1 MAREPLDP
9 QSQPRLA
16 KSNLV
21 ALARCHALCLPDT
34 ASSRAGVEVLEGLYE
49 VLLRDPG
56 ARVIWRA
63 SADDALPEHGAFAA
77 GTVRFRETE
86 ALIRRKLRPALFAR
100 LALRVASM
108 PKHVLSRRRFENTI
122 PHDGIGYVLTLG
134 SARAVV
140 PGASAPRG
148 SEMLSELEEWFEARG
163 ARESWVD
170 TELRNTRAHAFYERN
185 GYTEVARAFGDVL
198 LKKRLKSA

>member
-1 MAREPLDP
+1 MARESVDP

-16 KSNLV
+16 KSNLL

-34 ASSRAGVEVLEGLYE
+34 ASSRAGAEVLEGLYE
-49 VLLRDPG
+49 ALLSDPG
-56 ARVIWRA
+56 ARVIWRPGLDENA
-63 SADDALPEHGAFAA
+63 PELGAFAA

-86 ALIRRKLRPALFAR
+86 ALTRRKLRPALFAK

-108 PKHVLSRRRFENTI
+108 PSHVLSRRRFEATI

-140 PGASAPRG
+140 KGANAPRG
-148 SEMLSELEEWFEARG
+148 SEILAELEEWFEARG

-170 TELRNTRAHAFYERN
+170 TELSNRRAHEFYLRV
-185 GYTEVARAFGDVL
+185 GYTEVARAFGQVL
-198 LKKRLKSA
+198 LKKSLAS